1 MRVVKFG
8 EHFYDTDVRS
18 TWTEEDIGTEVI
30 LQYGFGTRIK
40 STIVAVPYLIPLNHI
55 IDGKVVSQT
64 FVGNGELII
73 GPDLEI
79 GQILAQADFAL
90 PKIETQKMLADKQQE
105 DFE

>member
-8 EHFYDTDVRS
+8 EHFTH
-18 TWTEEDIGTEVI
+18 WKEEDIGTKVI
-30 LQYGFGTRIK
+30 LEYGFGTRVEAE
-40 STIVAVPYLIPLNHI
+40 IVAVPYMIPLQHI
-55 IDGKVVSQT
+55 KDGKVIGQT

-90 PKIETQKMLADKQQE
+90 PKIESQKMLNEKQQE

>member
-8 EHFYDTDVRS
+8 EHFGAWGEDDV
-18 TWTEEDIGTEVI
+18 GTEVI

-55 IDGKVVSQT
+55 KDGKVIGQT
-64 FVGNGELII
+64 FAGNGELII

-90 PKIETQKMLADKQQE
+90 PKIESQKMLAEKRKRSE
-105 DFE
+105 

>member
-8 EHFYDTDVRS
+8 EHFTH
-18 TWTEEDIGTEVI
+18 WKEEDIGTKVI
-30 LQYGFGTRIK
+30 LEYGFGTRVEAE
-40 STIVAVPYLIPLNHI
+40 IVGVPYMIPLSHI
-55 IDGKVVSQT
+55 KDGKVIGQT

-90 PKIETQKMLADKQQE
+90 PKIESQKMLAEKQQE